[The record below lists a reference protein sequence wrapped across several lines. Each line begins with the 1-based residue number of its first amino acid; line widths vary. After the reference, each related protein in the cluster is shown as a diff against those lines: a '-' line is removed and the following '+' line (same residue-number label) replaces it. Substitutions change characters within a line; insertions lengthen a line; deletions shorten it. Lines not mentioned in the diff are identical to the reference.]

1 MTDLGL
7 LNPYNWFDNE
17 LFYFTGQHP
26 IDLIEEN
33 PDDRGNYI
41 PNQINKVLIEK
52 IDPITDPYTEPIKD
66 FIIDDFNTIEE
77 GLGITR
83 HAEENAKME
92 EAYLAAE

>member
-41 PNQINKVLIEK
+41 PN
-52 IDPITDPYTEPIKD
+52 
-66 FIIDDFNTIEE
+66 
-77 GLGITR
+77 
-83 HAEENAKME
+83 
-92 EAYLAAE
+92 